1 MAVHAVWSPCSGEGA
16 SLGGHRVPTLRD
28 TSRLARTRG
37 DTRISHH
44 RHSMMSMF
52 LRTRLHMYLLW
63 STCVFAFLAIISS
76 LLTDGGG
83 GSNNSSPS
91 AVDKSSATTTS
102 VASGPTSTYVPLQYT
117 VQPGESLFTIA
128 QRLNISAP
136 ALVEL
141 NKIKNP
147 DRVDAGTVLLLPPAT
162 GFVPIGATTTM
173 PP

>member
-1 MAVHAVWSPCSGEGA
+1 
-16 SLGGHRVPTLRD
+16 
-28 TSRLARTRG
+28 
-37 DTRISHH
+37 
-44 RHSMMSMF
+44 MF

-63 STCVFAFLAIISS
+63 STCAFAFLAIISG

-83 GSNNSSPS
+83 GSTDTAPNTDTETS
-91 AVDKSSATTTS
+91 VTTTT
-102 VASGPTSTYVPLQYT
+102 VASGPTTTYIPLQYI
-117 VQPGESLFTIA
+117 VQPGESLFAIA
-128 QRLNISAP
+128 ERLDISAP

>member
-1 MAVHAVWSPCSGEGA
+1 
-16 SLGGHRVPTLRD
+16 
-28 TSRLARTRG
+28 
-37 DTRISHH
+37 
-44 RHSMMSMF
+44 MF

-63 STCVFAFLAIISS
+63 STCVFAFLAIISG

-83 GSNNSSPS
+83 GNSGAALNTDSE
-91 AVDKSSATTTS
+91 SSVTTTT
-102 VASGPTSTYVPLQYT
+102 VVSGPTTTYIPLQYT
-117 VQPGESLFTIA
+117 VQPGESLFAIA
-128 QRLNISAP
+128 ERLDISAP

>member
-1 MAVHAVWSPCSGEGA
+1 
-16 SLGGHRVPTLRD
+16 
-28 TSRLARTRG
+28 
-37 DTRISHH
+37 
-44 RHSMMSMF
+44 MF

-63 STCVFAFLAIISS
+63 STCVFAFLAFISS

-83 GSNNSSPS
+83 GTT
-91 AVDKSSATTTS
+91 KTSSAGDTAVSVTTTT
-102 VASGPTSTYVPLQYT
+102 VATGPTTTYVPLQYT
-117 VQPGESLFTIA
+117 VQPGESLFAIA

-147 DRVDAGTVLLLPPAT
+147 DRVDAGTVLLLPPAS

>member
-1 MAVHAVWSPCSGEGA
+1 
-16 SLGGHRVPTLRD
+16 
-28 TSRLARTRG
+28 
-37 DTRISHH
+37 
-44 RHSMMSMF
+44 MF

-83 GSNNSSPS
+83 GSKNTDAGGEVTIVS
-91 AVDKSSATTTS
+91 TTTT
-102 VASGPTSTYVPLQYT
+102 VASGSTVPYVPIQYT
-117 VQPGESLFTIA
+117 VQPGESLFAIA

>member
-1 MAVHAVWSPCSGEGA
+1 MK
-16 SLGGHRVPTLRD
+16 T
-28 TSRLARTRG
+28 
-37 DTRISHH
+37 
-44 RHSMMSMF
+44 MF

-63 STCVFAFLAIISS
+63 STCAFAFLAIISG

-83 GSNNSSPS
+83 GPTDTAPNTDTETS
-91 AVDKSSATTTS
+91 VTTTT
-102 VASGPTSTYVPLQYT
+102 VASGPTTTYIPLQYI
-117 VQPGESLFTIA
+117 VQPGESLFAIA
-128 QRLNISAP
+128 ERLDISAP

>member
-1 MAVHAVWSPCSGEGA
+1 
-16 SLGGHRVPTLRD
+16 
-28 TSRLARTRG
+28 
-37 DTRISHH
+37 
-44 RHSMMSMF
+44 MF

-63 STCVFAFLAIISS
+63 STCVFAFLAIISG

-83 GSNNSSPS
+83 GPS
-91 AVDKSSATTTS
+91 DTAPKTDTETSVTTTT
-102 VASGPTSTYVPLQYT
+102 VASGPTTTYIPLQYT
-117 VQPGESLFTIA
+117 VQPGESLFAIA
-128 QRLNISAP
+128 QRLDISAP